1 MMTGRIHW
9 HAALMLGLLLQTGL
23 ATASRDIPYGAIG
36 DPQLNKCDNMYWH
49 GRHRQATRCYQDLL
63 RNPAKPAIR
72 AEAAWAL
79 GDLKSANEFFRAAVN
94 AAPDNPA
101 IRTRWGE
108 LYVATYQYQDALD
121 LFNEALKRD
130 PDYGYASIGAAT
142 VLAMNFDAQ
151 SLAYLNKVM
160 QNKKAPAGL
169 RLRAMLLN
177 ARMAMEVNSLDK
189 AARILD
195 TADALAARAGLPELE
210 VYALKG
216 AMDLLKGADHSG
228 WIDKALAVDPLY
240 SDAYAIP
247 AYFYWITRRYRQA
260 GEYYRKALQLDNDN
274 WDAHL
279 ELGINELRF
288 NHVQEARK
296 QLEIAYAGDPYNPK
310 TVNTLRLLDTFDKFD
325 LIPYPAKP
333 RSNKRPDLLLRLDK
347 SEEHVLLPYVTHL
360 AEAAIATYTKQFR
373 FKLKQPVV
381 IEMYPNHEDFIVRTV
396 GMPGLGLLGVTFGYL
411 LAMDSPSGKADEDYH
426 WGSTLWHEMAHVF
439 TLESTNH
446 LIPRWFSEGLSV
458 FEEWSSGPIRGVRMP
473 YSVYHAISQGL
484 LLPVADLDQGFI
496 RPTYENQVIVSY
508 MQAGLI
514 CKFINMTYGFD
525 KLVDMLQ
532 QYKNGADTP
541 QAVQR
546 TLHISTTEFDR
557 RFSKFIQ
564 SQYGHTLAHLD
575 EWRRLQKDA
584 IKSLHASN
592 WKAAIASSSKAITLF
607 PDYVEYDSPYLTLA
621 AAYAGRDDREKQFET
636 LEAYWHKGGYAPGP
650 MQSLAKYLYDQNRVK
665 DAVAILQAQNYVT
678 PFNIQLHNNLG
689 DWLLELGK
697 AQDALRE
704 FQVALAMSP
713 HDLAAAHFR
722 MARAYHALQQP
733 DHTRRQLMAA
743 LEIAPHYRPAQKLLL
758 EITRR
763 RNSAPT
769 KTDNPGETDRDE

>member
-1 MMTGRIHW
+1 MITSRNHW
-9 HAALMLGLLLQTGL
+9 RVVLILSLLLQAGL
-23 ATASRDIPYGAIG
+23 ARAARDIPYGAIH

-49 GRHRQATRCYQDLL
+49 GRHRQATSCYQALL
-63 RNPAKPAIR
+63 QNPARPAIR

-79 GDLKSANEFFRAAVN
+79 GDLKSANEYFRAAVN
-94 AAPDNPA
+94 ANPDNAA

-177 ARMAMEVNSLDK
+177 AHMDMEVNSLNK

-195 TADALAARAGLPELE
+195 QADKLAARSGLPELE
-210 VYALKG
+210 VYALKA
-216 AMDLLKGADHSG
+216 AMDLLKGAHHSD
-228 WIDKALAVDPLY
+228 WIGKALAVDPLY
-240 SDAYAIP
+240 SNAYAIP

-260 GEYYRKALQLDNDN
+260 GEYYRKALKLQYDN
-274 WDAHL
+274 WDAHM

-333 RSNKRPDLLLRLDK
+333 RHNKQPDLLLRLDK

-360 AEAAIATYTKQFR
+360 AESAIATYTKQFR

-411 LAMDSPSGKADEDYH
+411 LAMDSPSGKVGEDYH
-426 WGSTLWHEMAHVF
+426 WGTTLWHEMAHVF

-458 FEEWSSGPIRGVRMP
+458 FEEWSSGPIKGVRMP
-473 YSVYHAISQGL
+473 YSAYHAIQQGL
-484 LLPVADLDQGFI
+484 LLPVAELDRGFI
-496 RPTYENQVIVSY
+496 RPTYEDQVIVSY

-514 CKFINMTYGFD
+514 CKFIDMTYGFD
-525 KLVDMLQ
+525 KLDDMLQ

-546 TLHISTTEFDR
+546 VLQISTTEFDR
-557 RFSKFIQ
+557 RFSKFIL
-564 SQYGHTLAHLD
+564 SHYGRTLSHLG
-575 EWRRLQKDA
+575 EWRQLQKEG
-584 IKSLHASN
+584 IKYLHEKN
-592 WKAAIASSSKAITLF
+592 WKAAIASSRRAVALF
-607 PDYVEYDSPYLTLA
+607 PDYVEFDSPYLTLA
-621 AAYAGRDDREKQFET
+621 AAYAGQENRVKQYET

-650 MQSLAKYLYDQNRVK
+650 MQSLAVYLYDQNRVK
-665 DAVAILQAQNYVT
+665 DAVSILQAQNYVN
-678 PFNIQLHNNLG
+678 PFNIQLHNKLG

-704 FQVALAMSP
+704 FKVALAMSP
-713 HDLAAAHFR
+713 HDLAAAHYR
-722 MARAYHALQQP
+722 LARAYHALQQP
-733 DHTRRQLMAA
+733 DNTRRQVMAS
-743 LEIAPHYRPAQKLLL
+743 LEIAPHYQPAQKLLL
-758 EITRR
+758 EITHHG
-763 RNSAPT
+763 NSAPT
-769 KTDNPGETDRDE
+769 ITDKPGESERDE